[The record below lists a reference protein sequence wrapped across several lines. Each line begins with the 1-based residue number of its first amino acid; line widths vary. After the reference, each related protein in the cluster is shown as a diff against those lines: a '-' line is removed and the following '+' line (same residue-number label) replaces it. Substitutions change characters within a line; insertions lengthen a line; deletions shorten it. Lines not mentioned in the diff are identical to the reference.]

1 MLATSPESVIII
13 MNNKNR
19 SAEDKKISIV
29 GLGYVGLP
37 TSILLAEAGYE
48 VVGCDKKEKMIE
60 QISKGECPL
69 KDLGLEERLK
79 KVVADKSLTVTVN
92 TIKAISK
99 SDVAIIAVPTPLSQ
113 GDGPGLSYVRAA
125 GKDIALGLPDGMLV
139 ILESTVYPGATEG
152 VLKPILEADGKKAG
166 VDFGLAYCPERYN
179 PGDSLHTIDK
189 IRRIVGGIDSSSAN
203 RAASIYSKIS
213 TPEPLVVSDIRTAE
227 ATKVMENTQRD
238 LNIALMNEFAMI
250 FEKLGLD
257 VFEVI
262 DAAATKWNFNRYYP
276 GPGVGGHCLP
286 KDPYYLVNPAKKLG
300 YDAKIITAGRKI
312 NDAMPHH
319 VFQLLLAALNSVE
332 KPIKST
338 KVVVLGLS
346 YKENIGDVRNSPSK
360 SLISELIEM
369 KAEITTVDPYVE
381 KSVAKKEFQI
391 KSSKHFSNVYEAV
404 IGAEALVLM
413 VPHDEFRN
421 LDLPKIKSL
430 MKPSPVF
437 VEGNRVYEPSKI
449 KKHGFIFKG
458 IGAGRDN

>member
-1 MLATSPESVIII
+1 
-13 MNNKNR
+13 MN
-19 SAEDKKISIV
+19 DKSQPGKDRKLSIV

-37 TSILLAEAGYE
+37 TAVLLAEAGYE
-48 VVGCDKKEKMIE
+48 VVGCDKQEKMIE
-60 QISKGECPL
+60 QINKGECPIGN
-69 KDLGLEERLK
+69 LGLEERLK
-79 KVVADKSLTVTVN
+79 KVVEDKSLRATVN
-92 TIKAISK
+92 TTKAVSK

-113 GDGPGLSYVRAA
+113 GDEPGLSYVRAA
-125 GKDIALGLPDGMLV
+125 GKDIAAGLPDGMLV

-152 VLKPILEADGKKAG
+152 VLQPILEADGRKAG

-189 IRRIVGGIDSSSAN
+189 IRRIVGGIDSSSAK
-203 RAASIYSKIS
+203 RAARIYSKIS
-213 TPEPLVVSDIRTAE
+213 TPEPFVVSDIRTAE

-238 LNIALMNEFAMI
+238 LNIALMNEFALI

-262 DAAATKWNFNRYYP
+262 DAASTKWNFNRYYP

-312 NDAMPHH
+312 NDVMPHH
-319 VFQLLLAALNSVE
+319 VFQLLQAGLNSVE

-360 SLISELIEM
+360 SLIAELTEQ
-369 KAEITTVDPYVE
+369 KAEIITVDPYVE
-381 KSVAKKEFQI
+381 KSIVKEEFHI
-391 KSSKHFSNVYEAV
+391 GSSKHFSNIYEAV

-430 MKPSPVF
+430 MKPGPVF
-437 VEGNRVYEPSKI
+437 VEGSRVYTPSKI
-449 KKHGFIFKG
+449 KEHGFIFKG